1 MPKERKTMNQLLA
14 DNFDFFAYSREN
26 ENKLKLLRSDA
37 ENMLG
42 ESATTVT
49 TSGVMAAALVNG
61 LDRIVRDDLPLDA
74 PVDNDGEKRFEKLA
88 ICIGKLLSCYDLEE
102 QDMIKRTDDGWAMTE
117 KGKGT
122 GKAIDA
128 LIDESHFSAGNPY

>member
-1 MPKERKTMNQLLA
+1 MMNELLN

-26 ENKLKLLRSDA
+26 ENKLKLLRGDA

-42 ESATTVT
+42 DSATIVT
-49 TSGVMAAALVNG
+49 TSGVVAAALVNG

-102 QDMIKRTDDGWAMTE
+102 QGMIDRTDDGWTMTE

-122 GKAIDA
+122 GKDIDA